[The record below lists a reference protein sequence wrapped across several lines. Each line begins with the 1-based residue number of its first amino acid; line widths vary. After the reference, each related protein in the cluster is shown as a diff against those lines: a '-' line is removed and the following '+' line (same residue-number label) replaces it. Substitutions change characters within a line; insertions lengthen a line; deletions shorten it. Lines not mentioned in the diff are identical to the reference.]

1 VVQSLSI
8 TLLIGSQA
16 FNTFR
21 GHWLLSTLAL
31 TEVYYNQQPLVA
43 AIYSHWLVLRCIQ
56 AKVEVYT
63 LSHSK
68 SESLLGPPASSLTD
82 VHPDEGIEVSGSSFY
97 SIAQ

>member
-1 VVQSLSI
+1 
-8 TLLIGSQA
+8 
-16 FNTFR
+16 
-21 GHWLLSTLAL
+21 
-31 TEVYYNQQPLVA
+31 
-43 AIYSHWLVLRCIQ
+43 LRCIQ